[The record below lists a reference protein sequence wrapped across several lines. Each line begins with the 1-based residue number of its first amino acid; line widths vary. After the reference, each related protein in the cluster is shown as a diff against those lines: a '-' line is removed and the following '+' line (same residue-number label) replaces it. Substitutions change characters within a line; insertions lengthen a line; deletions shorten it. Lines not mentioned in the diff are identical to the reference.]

1 MDLSEMITG
10 FLVVLV
16 IAILIIDTVIDWRSP
31 AKAAKQ
37 ARQIA
42 APASTASI
50 RRSAATSSGVERL
63 RTVTR
68 RP

>member
-10 FLVVLV
+10 FLVILV

-37 ARQIA
+37 ARQFAVPGKHSLDPKIGCD
-42 APASTASI
+42 I
-50 RRSAATSSGVERL
+50 VWC
-63 RTVTR
+63 
-68 RP
+68 

>member
-10 FLVVLV
+10 FLVILV

-42 APASTASI
+42 APGKHSLDPKI
-50 RRSAATSSGVERL
+50 GCDIVWC
-63 RTVTR
+63 
-68 RP
+68 